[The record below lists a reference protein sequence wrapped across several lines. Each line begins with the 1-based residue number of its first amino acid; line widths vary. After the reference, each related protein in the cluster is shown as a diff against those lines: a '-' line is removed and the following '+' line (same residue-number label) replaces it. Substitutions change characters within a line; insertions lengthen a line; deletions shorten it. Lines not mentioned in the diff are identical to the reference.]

1 MLNGPID
8 DHMSN
13 LIIAQLMYLES
24 ENPETPISMYINSPG
39 GAVTAGL
46 AMYDTMQYIRNPIST
61 LCCGQAASMASLLLA
76 AGEKGHRQSL
86 PNSRIMMHQP
96 SGGYQGQA
104 VDIRIHAEE
113 MRRMANRLYEIY
125 SKHTGQPADV
135 IEKTLDRD
143 RYQAPEEALAFGLID
158 EVIERRPEPPPST

>member
-1 MLNGPID
+1 
-8 DHMSN
+8 
-13 LIIAQLMYLES
+13 
-24 ENPETPISMYINSPG
+24 MYINSPG

-96 SGGYQGQA
+96 SGGYQ
-104 VDIRIHAEE
+104 V
-113 MRRMANRLYEIY
+113 M
-125 SKHTGQPADV
+125 
-135 IEKTLDRD
+135 
-143 RYQAPEEALAFGLID
+143 QAPLPGIL
-158 EVIERRPEPPPST
+158 PELLSRLCILQWA

>member
-1 MLNGPID
+1 MA
-8 DHMSN
+8 
-13 LIIAQLMYLES
+13 IAL
-24 ENPETPISMYINSPG
+24 
-39 GAVTAGL
+39 
-46 AMYDTMQYIRNPIST
+46 QYIRNPIST

-96 SGGYQGQA
+96 SGGYQVHDLILISFIPKMSLVTQGRRPLEARYEASGQSREAMSLMQGQA

-135 IEKTLDRD
+135 IGTSLPTPAECIVLRMSIIP
-143 RYQAPEEALAFGLID
+143 R
-158 EVIERRPEPPPST
+158 